1 MSTILRRETE
11 SSFRSS
17 QNDLAIETDMRLPAA
32 TKKKA
37 RIEIIP
43 MIDTM
48 FFLLVFFMIATLS
61 MTIQHGMPVTLPTA
75 ESATDKVPDQISLTL
90 TQEGALY
97 YNKER
102 IELLELEIR
111 LASLRQTDP
120 DPSLVINA
128 DEQVPHGRVIQVMD
142 IIRLAGIPNMSIA
155 TKPHSEP

>member
-1 MSTILRRETE
+1 MK
-11 SSFRSS
+11 
-17 QNDLAIETDMRLPAA
+17 LPPSV
-32 TKKKA
+32 KKKA

-75 ESATDKVPDQISLTL
+75 ESSTDKVPDQISLTL
-90 TQEGALY
+90 TREGALY

-102 IELLELEIR
+102 IELRELESR
-111 LASLRQTDP
+111 LANLRQTDP

-128 DEQVPHGRVIQVMD
+128 DEQVPHGRVIKVMD
-142 IIRLAGIPNMSIA
+142 IIRLAGIPNMAIA
-155 TKPHSEP
+155 TKPDSEP

>member
-1 MSTILRRETE
+1 
-11 SSFRSS
+11 
-17 QNDLAIETDMRLPAA
+17 MRLPPA

-90 TQEGALY
+90 TREGTLY
-97 YNKER
+97 YNKDR
-102 IELLELEIR
+102 IDLSELEIR
-111 LASLRQTDP
+111 LRSLRQTAA

-128 DEQVPHGRVIQVMD
+128 DEQVSHGRVIKVMD
-142 IIRLAGIPNMSIA
+142 LIRLAGFPSMAIA

>member
-1 MSTILRRETE
+1 MK
-11 SSFRSS
+11 
-17 QNDLAIETDMRLPAA
+17 LPASV
-32 TKKKA
+32 KKKA

-75 ESATDKVPDQISLTL
+75 ESSTDKVPDQISLTL
-90 TQEGALY
+90 TREGALY

-102 IELLELEIR
+102 IELPELEIR
-111 LASLRQTDP
+111 LVSLQQTDP

-128 DEQVPHGRVIQVMD
+128 DEQVPHGRVIKVMD
-142 IIRLAGIPNMSIA
+142 IIRLAGIPNMAIA
-155 TKPHSEP
+155 TKPDSKP

>member
-1 MSTILRRETE
+1 MK
-11 SSFRSS
+11 
-17 QNDLAIETDMRLPAA
+17 LPASM
-32 TKKKA
+32 KKKA

-75 ESATDKVPDQISLTL
+75 ESATDDVPEQISLTL
-90 TQEGALY
+90 TREGTLY
-97 YNKER
+97 YNKEQ
-102 IELLELEIR
+102 IGLPELKNR

-128 DEQVPHGRVIQVMD
+128 DEQVLHGRVIKVMD
-142 IIRLAGIPNMSIA
+142 IIRLAGIPNMAIA
-155 TKPHSEP
+155 TKPDSKR